1 MSEKLTRIR
10 LPGQKVFSGL
20 MEWEEKTTE
29 HMIAI
34 ARRYAA
40 SLRAEADAVEAA
52 IDADFQIDV
61 VRGSI
66 VQHHVKELQKST
78 KI

>member
-10 LPGQKVFSGL
+10 LPGQKDFTGL
-20 MEWEEKTTE
+20 MEWEEKTAA
-29 HMIAI
+29 HMIAV

-40 SLRAEADAVEAA
+40 NLRKEADAVEAA